1 MKQLAVND
9 IAKHFG
15 ASEIFSHISFAV
27 NTGDRLGIV
36 GPNGG
41 GKTTLLKCI
50 LGYEEV
56 SSGHIKLEQGVAIGY
71 IPQNPSFDSQETVLK
86 TSLQCIA
93 PLEKELRAAEQLL
106 SATTS
111 SDELDRVMNRYQKAR
126 DAWDLADGDTAED
139 RAKTLLSSMGLGEH
153 LAQKTE
159 TLSGGEKS
167 ILLLAS
173 ALLQKPAVLVLDE
186 PGNHLD
192 FQGFDWLEEFLLNFS
207 GTIITVSHNRYFLD
221 RICTEIL
228 EIAGGEGT
236 LYSGNYSD
244 YRFRKMQEALS
255 QQVVYNQQQRN
266 IRQLEEMV
274 RRFREIASVS
284 SDPGWG
290 KRLRAA
296 KSRLTHEESKAVDR
310 PGLDQ
315 GSLSFTIK
323 TELVKGNIA
332 LQLNACSVEIDGKKL
347 IESADIELL
356 CGQKA
361 GVIGPNGSGKTTL
374 LKKILEKNDWD
385 SKDIRIGPSLKV
397 GYIAQLPEF
406 ADTARTLEEEI
417 RSWGPLTRDQAY
429 SLIKPMNFLWEALG
443 NPVKGL
449 SGGELRR
456 VQLAK
461 CIYEKASFLILD
473 EPTNHLDLPSREAV
487 EEALIDYE
495 GTVFVVS
502 HDRYFLDRIA
512 ERIFSIE
519 EMKLA
524 CYEGNFT
531 HYWRESG
538 LKKTRSDGRI
548 QSREKEHKKAFTG
561 SRNNRSGV
569 DVRSRKKEAALLEKR
584 IESSEN
590 ERRVFEKDI
599 NAAFVEGRIG
609 EGRRL
614 TVKLEKLNR
623 LVEKLYIDWEVL
635 ES

>member
-15 ASEIFSHISFAV
+15 ASEIFSNISFSV
-27 NTGDRLGIV
+27 NSGDRLGIV

-50 LGYEEV
+50 LGYEEI
-56 SSGHIKLEQGVAIGY
+56 SSGHIKLEQGVTIGY
-71 IPQNPSFDSQETVLK
+71 IPQNPSFDPQETVLN
-86 TSLQCIA
+86 SSMQYIA
-93 PLEKELRAAEQLL
+93 PLEKKLRTAEQLL
-106 SATTS
+106 AAVI
-111 SDELDRVMNRYQKAR
+111 SDDDLERAMNRYQQAR
-126 DAWDLADGDTAED
+126 DAWDLAEGDTAED
-139 RAKTLLSSMGLGEH
+139 RARTLLSSMGLGEH
-153 LAQKTE
+153 LVQKTG

-167 ILLLAS
+167 ILLLAA

-228 EIAGGEGT
+228 EISGGQGT

-296 KSRLTHEESKAVDR
+296 KSRLIHEQSHSVDR

-315 GSLSFTIK
+315 GPPSFSIK
-323 TELVKGNIA
+323 TDLVKGNIA
-332 LQLNACSVEIDGKKL
+332 LQLNSCSVEIDGKKL
-347 IESADIELL
+347 IEGTDIELQ

-361 GVIGPNGSGKTTL
+361 GIIGPNGSGKTTL
-374 LKKILEKNDWD
+374 LKKILERNDWN
-385 SKDIRIGPSLKV
+385 SREIRIGPSLKV
-397 GYIAQLPEF
+397 GYIAQNPEF
-406 ADTARTLEEEI
+406 ADTSRTLEEEV

-429 SLIKPMNFLWEALG
+429 SLIKPMNFSWEALG

-461 CIYEKASFLILD
+461 CIYERASFLILD

-519 EMKLA
+519 EMKLT

-531 HYWRESG
+531 HFWKESG
-538 LKKTRSDGRI
+538 LRKTRSDGRI
-548 QSREKEHKKAFTG
+548 QNRDKEHKKAFSG
-561 SRNNRSGV
+561 SSNTRPGI
-569 DVRSRKKEAALLEKR
+569 DERSRQKEAALLEKR
-584 IESSEN
+584 IEGAET
-590 ERRVFEKDI
+590 ERRVLERDI
-599 NAAFVEGRIG
+599 NAAFVESQIS

-614 TVKLEKLNR
+614 AVKLEKLNR
-623 LVEKLYIDWEVL
+623 LIEKLYNEWESL

>member
-1 MKQLAVND
+1 MKQLTVND
-9 IAKHFG
+9 IAKYYG

-27 NTGDRLGIV
+27 NSGDRLGIV
-36 GPNGG
+36 GSNGS

-50 LGYEEV
+50 LGFEEV
-56 SSGHIKLEQGVAIGY
+56 SSGHIKLEQGVTIGY
-71 IPQNPSFDSQETVLK
+71 LPQNPTFDPLETVLN
-86 TSLQCIA
+86 TCLRYIS
-93 PLEKELRAAEQLL
+93 PLEKELRTAEQLL
-106 SATTS
+106 AATTS
-111 SDELDRVMNRYQKAR
+111 NDELERVMHYYQQAR
-126 DAWDLADGDTAED
+126 DAWDSAEGDTAED

-153 LAQKTE
+153 SAQKTE

-167 ILLLAS
+167 ILLLAA
-173 ALLQKPAVLVLDE
+173 ALLQKPAVLILDE

-192 FQGFDWLEEFLLNFS
+192 FQGFNWLEEFLLNYP
-207 GTIITVSHNRYFLD
+207 GTVLTVSHNRYFLD
-221 RICTEIL
+221 RICTVIL
-228 EIAGGEGT
+228 EIEEGKGT
-236 LYSGNYSD
+236 LFSGNYSD
-244 YRFRKMQEALS
+244 YRFRKMQEVLS
-255 QQVVYNQQQRN
+255 QQVVFNQQQRK

-274 RRFREIASVS
+274 RRFREIASARP
-284 SDPGWG
+284 DPEWG

-296 KSRLTHEESKAVDR
+296 KSRLVHEQGHAVDR

-315 GSLSFTIK
+315 EPPVFSIK
-323 TELVKGNIA
+323 TEIVKGNIA
-332 LQLNACSVEIDGKKL
+332 LQLNECSVEIDGRRL
-347 IESADIELL
+347 IEGADAELL

-374 LKKILEKNDWD
+374 LKKILKENDWD
-385 SKDIRIGPSLKV
+385 SSEIRIGPSLKV
-397 GYIAQLPEF
+397 GYIAQNPDFSE
-406 ADTARTLEEEI
+406 TSGTLEEEI

-429 SLIKPMNFLWEALG
+429 SLIKPMNFTWEALG

-519 EMKLA
+519 EKQLT

-531 HYWRESG
+531 SYWREKG
-538 LKKTRSDGRI
+538 PQTTRSDGRI
-548 QSREKEHKKAFTG
+548 QSREKEHKKAFNGT
-561 SRNNRSGV
+561 RNTRPGT
-569 DVRSRKKEAALLEKR
+569 DERFRRKEAASLEKR
-584 IESSEN
+584 IESAES
-590 ERRVFEKDI
+590 ERRLAEKDI
-599 NAAFVEGRIG
+599 QAAFRGGRIS

-623 LVEKLYIDWEVL
+623 LVEKLYVDWENL